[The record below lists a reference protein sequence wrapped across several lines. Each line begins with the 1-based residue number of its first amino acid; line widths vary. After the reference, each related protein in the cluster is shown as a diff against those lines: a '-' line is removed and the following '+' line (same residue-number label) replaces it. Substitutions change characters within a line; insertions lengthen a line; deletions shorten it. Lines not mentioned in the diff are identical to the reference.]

1 MHGLKEQ
8 LREIFES
15 NINWLDGLLDLAE
28 WLKKLADLFPKSQ
41 GTIRRW
47 LVEITADFEQRTTN
61 GIVEG
66 INQKIKLVKRC
77 GFGFRNIDN
86 FELRCLLAFQD

>member
-1 MHGLKEQ
+1 MHELKEKF
-8 LREIFES
+8 RKIFEES
-15 NINWLDGLLDLAE
+15 INWFDGLLNLAK
-28 WLKKLADLFPKSQ
+28 WLKQSADLFPKSQ

-47 LVEITADFEQRTTN
+47 LVEITAYFEQKTTN

-86 FELRCLLAFQD
+86 FEIRCLLAFQT

>member
-1 MHGLKEQ
+1 MKEEF
-8 LREIFES
+8 RKIFES
-15 NINWLDGLLDLAE
+15 NTNWFDGLFDLAE
-28 WLKKLADLFPKSQ
+28 WLKKSAECFPKSQ

-47 LVEITADFEQRTTN
+47 LVEITAYFERKTTN
-61 GIVEG
+61 GILEG

-77 GFGFRNIDN
+77 GFGFRNIEN